1 MEHSRSNTRRG
12 AHEIYQAGGQQGFPS
27 SCSTCSISF
36 GWCDASGACDSME
49 EAKAIQ
55 NSKNSKLNYLPSFL
69 NIKVEY
75 FMSNLMVLFQIL
87 GHTIL
92 ISLDPFSILIENS
105 LLICN
110 CKLCFCCGESSWK
123 IINYLFDFES
133 TCCITFKMFTVN

>member
-1 MEHSRSNTRRG
+1 
-12 AHEIYQAGGQQGFPS
+12 
-27 SCSTCSISF
+27 
-36 GWCDASGACDSME
+36 ME

-92 ISLDPFSILIENS
+92 ISLDPFSFSN
-105 LLICN
+105 
-110 CKLCFCCGESSWK
+110 
-123 IINYLFDFES
+123 FD
-133 TCCITFKMFTVN
+133 